1 MAVNSSGPIYLN
13 TIHVEAG
20 GTSGTAC
27 TINDSDI
34 RGLNAAPG
42 RTIPTGS
49 GTAIELSD
57 FYGANNTP
65 RITVTNGQGGSYIV
79 GASSYYFNGF
89 GNNIRNT
96 AGQGHSTGTRTFGSI
111 SGDTYLYPTNGGFR
125 QIIGI
130 YVAYHTNSTSSDYLV
145 FTLNGNIANT
155 TADAGWNTVRL
166 YHAGQT
172 YGAGVGNFTDISR
185 YYATYTYD
193 STNNQTHWAQQY
205 YTGMTGTG
213 NYNIPP
219 FYTLTN
225 STTYVEIY

>member
-57 FYGANNTP
+57 FYGANNNP
-65 RITVTNGQGGSYIV
+65 RITVTNGQGGSYIG
-79 GASSYYFNGF
+79 GASSYYFNGY
-89 GNNIRNT
+89 GNNLRNT
-96 AGQGHSTGTRTFGSI
+96 AGQGHTQGTRTFGSI
-111 SGDTYLYPTNGGFR
+111 SGDTTLNGYSIG
-125 QIIGI
+125 GI

-145 FTLNGNIANT
+145 FMMNGNVPNSSAG
-155 TADAGWNTVRL
+155 AGWNLLRI

-172 YGAGVGNFTDISR
+172 YGAGVGNYTDISR
-185 YYATYTYD
+185 YYASYTYD
-193 STNNQTHWAQQY
+193 STNNQTHWAQSY
-205 YTGMTGTG
+205 YTGLTGTG

-219 FYTLTN
+219 FYTQTN
-225 STTYVEIY
+225 STTYVEIF